1 MNSQWISYACMVQM
15 MSLYESLSLITK
27 LLAFIHT
34 ASLHVKLN
42 GLQHL
47 LYTPS
52 LYPFAHVSCLQI
64 PF

>member
-1 MNSQWISYACMVQM
+1 MVQM

>member
-1 MNSQWISYACMVQM
+1 MVQM

-27 LLAFIHT
+27 LLALIHT

-47 LYTPS
+47 QLLRCTP
-52 LYPFAHVSCLQI
+52 LHM
-64 PF
+64 